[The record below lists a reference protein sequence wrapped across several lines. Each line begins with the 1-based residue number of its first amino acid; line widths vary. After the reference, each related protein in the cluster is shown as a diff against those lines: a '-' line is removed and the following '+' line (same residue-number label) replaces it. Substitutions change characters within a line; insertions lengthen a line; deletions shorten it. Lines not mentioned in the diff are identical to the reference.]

1 MQENEIMYTRSNGEQ
16 VPIKSLNT
24 EHILNSLSK
33 EYREIFNSQ
42 NKSEFGEHLKKIDM
56 LKNEYYTRLNKF
68 NEELGLFEEE

>member
-42 NKSEFGEHLKKIDM
+42 NKIEFGEHLKKIDM

-68 NEELGLFEEE
+68 NEELGE

>member
-42 NKSEFGEHLKKIDM
+42 NKSQFGEHLKKIDM

-68 NEELGLFEEE
+68 NEELGD

>member
-1 MQENEIMYTRSNGEQ
+1 MQESEIMYTRSNGEQ

-68 NEELGLFEEE
+68 NEELGD

>member
-42 NKSEFGEHLKKIDM
+42 NKSEFCEHLKKIDM

-68 NEELGLFEEE
+68 NEELGE

>member
-1 MQENEIMYTRSNGEQ
+1 MQENEIMYTRSSGEQ

-56 LKNEYYTRLNKF
+56 LKSEYDTRLNKF
-68 NEELGLFEEE
+68 NEELGA

>member
-42 NKSEFGEHLKKIDM
+42 NRIEFGEHLKKIDM

-68 NEELGLFEEE
+68 NEELGE

>member
-33 EYREIFNSQ
+33 EYREIFNSK

-68 NEELGLFEEE
+68 NEELGE

>member
-16 VPIKSLNT
+16 IPIKSLNT

-42 NKSEFGEHLKKIDM
+42 NKMTIKTF
-56 LKNEYYTRLNKF
+56 
-68 NEELGLFEEE
+68 

>member
-68 NEELGLFEEE
+68 NEELVD

>member
-56 LKNEYYTRLNKF
+56 LKNKYYTRLNKF
-68 NEELGLFEEE
+68 NEELGE

>member
-42 NKSEFGEHLKKIDM
+42 NKSEFSEHLKKIDM

-68 NEELGLFEEE
+68 NEELGE

>member
-1 MQENEIMYTRSNGEQ
+1 MQEKEIIYTRSNGEQ

-68 NEELGLFEEE
+68 NEELGE

>member
-16 VPIKSLNT
+16 VPIKRLNT

-42 NKSEFGEHLKKIDM
+42 NKDEFGEHLKKIDM

-68 NEELGLFEEE
+68 NEELGE

>member
-42 NKSEFGEHLKKIDM
+42 NKSEFGEHIKKIDM

-68 NEELGLFEEE
+68 NEELGD

>member
-1 MQENEIMYTRSNGEQ
+1 MQENEIIYTRSNGEQ

-68 NEELGLFEEE
+68 NEKIGE

>member
-56 LKNEYYTRLNKF
+56 LKNEYYTRLNTF
-68 NEELGLFEEE
+68 NEELGE

>member
-24 EHILNSLSK
+24 EHILNSLS
-33 EYREIFNSQ
+33 

-68 NEELGLFEEE
+68 NEELGE

>member
-42 NKSEFGEHLKKIDM
+42 NKSEFGVHLKKIDM

-68 NEELGLFEEE
+68 NEELGD

>member
-1 MQENEIMYTRSNGEQ
+1 MQENEIMYTRPNGEQ

-68 NEELGLFEEE
+68 NEELGD

>member
-1 MQENEIMYTRSNGEQ
+1 MQENEIIYTRSNGEQ

-68 NEELGLFEEE
+68 NEELGD

>member
-68 NEELGLFEEE
+68 NEKLGE

>member
-68 NEELGLFEEE
+68 NEKLGD

>member
-42 NKSEFGEHLKKIDM
+42 NKSEFGEHLEKIDM

-68 NEELGLFEEE
+68 NEELGE

>member
-42 NKSEFGEHLKKIDM
+42 NKGEFGEHLKKIDM

-68 NEELGLFEEE
+68 NEELGE

>member
-42 NKSEFGEHLKKIDM
+42 NKGEFSEHLKKIDM

-68 NEELGLFEEE
+68 NEELGD

>member
-16 VPIKSLNT
+16 IPIKSLNT

-68 NEELGLFEEE
+68 NEELGE

>member
-68 NEELGLFEEE
+68 NEELGE

>member
-68 NEELGLFEEE
+68 NEELGD

>member
-56 LKNEYYTRLNKF
+56 LKNEYYTRINKY
-68 NEELGLFEEE
+68 NEELGE

>member
-1 MQENEIMYTRSNGEQ
+1 MQENEIMYTRSNGEK

-68 NEELGLFEEE
+68 NEELGE